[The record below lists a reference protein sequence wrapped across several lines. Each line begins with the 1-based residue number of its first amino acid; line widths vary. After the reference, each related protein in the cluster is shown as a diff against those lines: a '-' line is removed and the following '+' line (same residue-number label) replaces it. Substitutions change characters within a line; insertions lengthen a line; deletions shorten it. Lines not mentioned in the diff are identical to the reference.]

1 MRFLYSRYMQHTFP
15 ERKTGIIEVD
25 GIRPDATAEAAVA
38 ALTARALKRLE
49 AETEGSFS
57 EIQAWRRAYSTMGLK
72 PTQYRCASEALL
84 RRLRKDGTLP
94 NLHPLIDLCNAA
106 SVAYAVPVAVF
117 DLDLVAGDLE
127 VRQAKGDETYIAFS
141 GETEA
146 PDPDEVIFA
155 DDDGFAHARR
165 WANRQSR
172 KSAVCAKTTRALIV
186 AEALHK
192 GGAKDVAQLTDE
204 LSEMIASIFGIAGG
218 TELLLTAGA
227 IYTSENAEASGR
239 VG

>member
-15 ERKTGIIEVD
+15 DRVTGIIEVD
-25 GIRPDATAEAAVA
+25 GIRPDATVSAEVA
-38 ALTARALKRLE
+38 ELTARALKRLE
-49 AETEGSFS
+49 TETEGSLP

-84 RRLRKDGTLP
+84 RRLRKDGSLP
-94 NLHPLIDLCNAA
+94 ELHPLIDLCNAA
-106 SVAYAVPVAVF
+106 SVSYAVPVAVF
-117 DLDLVAGDLE
+117 DLDHVAGDLE
-127 VRQAKGDETYIAFS
+127 VRQASGDETYIAFS
-141 GETEA
+141 GETET

-155 DDDGFAHARR
+155 DEDGYAHARR

-172 KSAVCAKTTRALIV
+172 KSAVTAKTKRAVIV

-192 GGAKDVAQLTDE
+192 GGAEDVAALTRE
-204 LSEMIASIFGIAGG
+204 MSGMIANRFGVAGQ
-218 TELLLTAGA
+218 TQLLLSPDAFYA
-227 IYTSENAEASGR
+227 CENAGDGGH